1 MFPVIDKKKTAER
14 ISAIMKVYGKT
25 PADIQNYLK
34 LSCVQTVYR
43 WLEGQRPAA
52 GDTRSGMPCR
62 WAESGILPLCI
73 LLGLRLLAICGGIMI
88 ILRK

>member
-43 WLEGQRPAA
+43 WLEGVNIPSIDNLYALSQ
-52 GDTRSGMPCR
+52 
-62 WAESGILPLCI
+62 LF
-73 LLGLRLLAICGGIMI
+73 
-88 ILRK
+88 